1 MFLERSHFL
10 ESPDPEGSPRE
21 MGEPAEA
28 VTFSVGTYFDD
39 LTTMVESAN
48 IYNGMDSAINSLR
61 WKFKKGM
68 GVPIFLFDNYSD
80 KPVWVKDMTG
90 SIYEIK
96 PIRTSSE
103 NNQDTWE
110 RFLSPTSARGE
121 NVTPIGVCLNPIKNR
136 VPQITHGAVP
146 YNMVSNSIVVRE
158 IINPEA
164 LSTPHN
170 PDTKNPEAIRRITGR
185 DLFLYQSLKYNQD
198 IENEKKMGRYHNN
211 GVDPV
216 TGLTNAVLDSVKLH
230 SINRHYSLGRIT
242 VASREGG
249 LSVSGTP
256 YIIFG
261 SKEDALNHKHWVEKA
276 FDSKYQSLN
285 KGLGL
290 EIRIMGKASDQST
303 YYANINGRVI
313 AIPTLKERPEGTK
326 SEAMFTF
333 RTGTE
338 SHEVEDV
345 AVPLELALAEG
356 YRGIV
361 LYLSEVEAQRNMRG
375 TPDEND
381 EIRRLEYRIKIDTEK
396 ATLDRELIEKKAKV
410 KRDEQ
415 ELDRKL
421 DEKKIAH
428 KIEMDRL
435 AAELEEQKRL
445 LAAEKE
451 KAQKEQRWQKAQE
464 RSSTIAKIVGLIT
477 TIAGAVY
484 GIITFMAR
492 KKGFV

>member
-10 ESPDPEGSPRE
+10 ESPEPEGSPRE

-39 LTTMVESAN
+39 LTTMVEGAN

-121 NVTPIGVCLNPIKNR
+121 NVTPIGACLNPIKNR

-170 PDTKNPEAIRRITGR
+170 PDTKNPEAIRMITGR

-249 LSVSGTP
+249 LAVSGTP

-290 EIRIMGKASDQST
+290 EIRIMGKVSDQST
-303 YYANINGRVI
+303 YYANINGRVV

-326 SEAMFTF
+326 SEAIFTF

-338 SHEVEDV
+338 SHEVEEV

-356 YRGIV
+356 YHGIV
-361 LYLSEVEAQRNMRG
+361 LYLSEVEAKRNMRG
-375 TPDEND
+375 TPDEYD
-381 EIRRLEYRIKIDTEK
+381 QIKREDFKKKIETEK
-396 ATLDRELIEKKAKV
+396 VTLDAELAAKKEAV
-410 KRDEQ
+410 KREMLFLEEELALKKQEFMKEKEQ
-415 ELDRKL
+415 MSKSLEELK
-421 DEKKIAH
+421 
-428 KIEMDRL
+428 RL
-435 AAELEEQKRL
+435 HAAERERQSRDT
-445 LAAEKE
+445 
-451 KAQKEQRWQKAQE
+451 RWNKTQE
-464 RSSTIAKIVGLIT
+464 GMSTTTKVVAVISSIVGL
-477 TIAGAVY
+477 AAALF
-484 GIITFMAR
+484 GIFGR
-492 KKGFV
+492 SKFV